1 MFLNIVKDKFKIARG
16 ESVEIITAKYAGF
29 CFGVKRALQLAEE
42 AALSKQDGAPIYSL
56 GPLIHNPQV
65 VDDLEKKGVS
75 VVNNLSEVNKGTLII
90 RSHGVSPEVFE
101 NAEARELP
109 IIDATCPFVKKAQK
123 FAQQFYEDG
132 YQVVVVGDKQ
142 HPEVIGIN
150 GWANNKAIVVEKP
163 EEAWKIQT
171 EKPIGLIAQTTQPKE
186 NLDKVEEIL
195 IERGIEV
202 KVFNTICLATGE
214 RQESA
219 RELANEVDVMIIVG
233 GKNSANT
240 QKLARLC
247 KATGTTTFH
256 IETAEELEAEWFLKV
271 QKIGITAGAS
281 TPDWIIEEV
290 KDKCQKWLT
299 KIKRL

>member
-1 MFLNIVKDKFKIARG
+1 MFSVIVKAKYKFARG
-16 ESVEIITAKYAGF
+16 EIVEIITAKYAGF
-29 CFGVKRALQLAEE
+29 CFGVKRALQLAQE
-42 AALSKQDGAPIYSL
+42 AAMSKKDGAPIYSL

-75 VVNNLSEVNKGTLII
+75 VVNDLLDINTGTLII

-101 NAEARELP
+101 DAEKKRLS
-109 IIDATCPFVKKAQK
+109 IIDATCPFVKKAQQ
-123 FAQQFYEDG
+123 FAQQLLEEG

-142 HPEVIGIN
+142 HPEVIGII
-150 GWANNKAIVVEKP
+150 GWANNEAIVVEKP
-163 EEAWKIQT
+163 EEAWEISA
-171 EKPIGLIAQTTQPKE
+171 ERPIGLIAQTTQPKE

-195 IERGIEV
+195 KGRGIEV
-202 KVFNTICLATGE
+202 KVYNTICLATGE

-219 RELANEVDVMIIVG
+219 RELANNVDVMIIVG

-247 KATGTTTFH
+247 KATGTATYH
-256 IETAEELEAEWFLKV
+256 IETAEELEGEWFENAE
-271 QKIGITAGAS
+271 KIGITAGAS

-290 KDKCQKWLT
+290 KNKCQKW
-299 KIKRL
+299 